1 MKGTITSAE
10 AHKQYSEVVTA
21 YRRFLPDARLRALV
35 SAELDEYIRRC
46 VLGLWQAD
54 NQGGITPRHVEF

>member
-1 MKGTITSAE
+1 MRGTITPAE

-35 SAELDEYIRRC
+35 AAELDEYVRRC

-54 NQGGITPRHVEF
+54 NALS